1 MRRSTDRILVSH
13 AGTLPRPDDL
23 AEMMAAGPASA
34 EAFDRRLPS
43 AVQEVVRKQAE
54 LGIDIV
60 NDGELAKRGGFSGYI
75 RERLTGIEERPEAEN
90 LEPRDVTGRDK
101 RDFPKAFASGIGW
114 FRRATG
120 PVGPLRANA
129 PFFCARPLKYV
140 GQEQIQRD
148 IRNLKAAVQGLEVD
162 PYLPAITPG
171 TVEHWL
177 WNEHYASDE
186 DFLFAIADALH
197 EEYKAITD
205 AGCILQLDDPDL
217 PDGWQMYPD
226 MSVANYRKYADLRV
240 AAINRALEG
249 VPQDRVRLHIC
260 WGSGH
265 GPHTND
271 IPLSDIVDIALKVN
285 ADCYSVEA
293 GNVRHE
299 HEWRVWQ
306 DARLPYG
313 KSLMP
318 GAVSHATDV
327 VEHPQVVADRLVRY
341 AKVVGRENVIAGT
354 DCGLGNR
361 VGHGEIAWAKL
372 KMLVEGA
379 RLASRELWS

>member
-23 AEMMAAGPASA
+23 AELLAAGPGSV
-34 EAFDRRLPS
+34 EAFDRRVPS
-43 AVQEVVRKQAE
+43 AVQEVVKTQADI
-54 LGIDIV
+54 GIDII
-60 NDGELAKRGGFSGYI
+60 NDGEQGKRGGFSNYI
-75 RERLTGIEERPEAEN
+75 RERLSGITQREDNR
-90 LEPRDVTGRDK
+90 EPHDVTGRDK
-101 RDFPKAFASGIGW
+101 RDFPKAFAAGIGW
-114 FRRATG
+114 FRRAS
-120 PVGPLRANA
+120 PQRANA
-129 PFFCARPLKYV
+129 PSFCTGPLEYV
-140 GQEQIQRD
+140 GQERIKQD
-148 IRNLKAAVQGLEVD
+148 IDNLKAAASGLNDVEL
-162 PYLPAITPG
+162 YLPAITPG

-177 WNEHYASDE
+177 WNEHYPDE
-186 DFLFAIADALH
+186 ESFVFAIADALH
-197 EEYKAITD
+197 HEYKAITD
-205 AGCILQLDDPDL
+205 AGLILQLDDPDL
-217 PDGWQMYPD
+217 PDGWQMYPQ
-226 MSVANYRKYADLRV
+226 MSVKDYRKYAELRV
-240 AAINRALEG
+240 EAINRALDG
-249 VPQDRVRLHIC
+249 IPQDQVRLHIC

-271 IPLSDIVDIALKVN
+271 IPLEDIVDIVLRVR

-306 DARLPYG
+306 NARLPDG

-341 AKVVGRENVIAGT
+341 AKIVGRENVIAGT

-372 KMLVEGA
+372 RMLVAGA
-379 RLASRELWS
+379 RLASKELWS

>member
-23 AEMMAAGPASA
+23 AEMMAAGPSRA
-34 EAFDRRLPS
+34 EEFDRRVPS
-43 AVQEVVRKQAE
+43 AVQEVVKKQAE
-54 LGIDIV
+54 LGVDII
-60 NDGELAKRGGFSGYI
+60 NDGEQAKRGGFSGYI
-75 RERLTGIEERPEAEN
+75 RERLTGIEERPDQSDK

-101 RDFPKAFASGIGW
+101 REFPRAFAAGIGW
-114 FRRATG
+114 FRRAQ
-120 PVGPLRANA
+120 PLRANA
-129 PFFCARPLKYV
+129 PFFCSAPIKYV
-140 GQEQIQRD
+140 GQQQIQRD
-148 IRNLKAAVQGLEVD
+148 INNLKAAAQGLNVD
-162 PYLPAITPG
+162 LYLPAITPG

-186 DFLFAIADALH
+186 EFLFAIADALH

-205 AGCILQLDDPDL
+205 AGIILQLDDPDL
-217 PDGWQMYPD
+217 PDGWQMFPD
-226 MSVANYRKYADLRV
+226 MSVADYRKYADLRV

-249 VPQDRVRLHIC
+249 IPQDQVRLHIC

-271 IPLSDIVDIALKVN
+271 IALQDIVDIVLKVK

-306 DARLPYG
+306 NGVLPQG

-318 GAVSHATDV
+318 GVVSHATDV

-341 AKVVGRENVIAGT
+341 AKVVGRENLIAGT

-361 VGHGEIAWAKL
+361 VGHGELAWAKL

-379 RLASRELWS
+379 RLATKELWS